1 MKPTDALRVRLRAGG
16 YWERDEQSSGAPRT
30 LRTAGGARLRPGK
43 QCSNAPRRRQ
53 ADAASRVPR
62 RASKLLVPRARS
74 RSSVPAQGA
83 GGDEHSKDG
92 YKATAFTA
100 SASNLPAHVIN
111 LADVPTY
118 VAEELR
124 QFDANDDGL
133 ITVEEVLKK
142 GAEIAQLNYKVRA
155 RACAQQR
162 RRRHLLGQ
170 RQGQRR
176 TPITNRA
183 GDGTAAVKPFAC
195 GLTCR

>member
-1 MKPTDALRVRLRAGG
+1 MQPTDALRVRLRAGG
-16 YWERDEQSSGAPRT
+16 YWERDEQSSGAAAPLAAHCRRGSPA
-30 LRTAGGARLRPGK
+30 L
-43 QCSNAPRRRQ
+43 CISCNAPRRRQ

-62 RASKLLVPRARS
+62 RASRLLVSRARS

-92 YKATAFTA
+92 YKATAFTT

-111 LADVPTY
+111 LADVPAY

-142 GAEIAQLNYKVRA
+142 GAEIAHLNYKVRA
-155 RACAQQR
+155 RSSVATR
-162 RRRHLLGQ
+162 
-170 RQGQRR
+170 
-176 TPITNRA
+176 
-183 GDGTAAVKPFAC
+183 
-195 GLTCR
+195 